1 MAYESRNGRSYYYR
15 KERRGSTVVSVY
27 CGAAGN
33 PAAELWE
40 DITAL
45 DAHRRRDE
53 AAERAAERA
62 SFADA
67 ARTPPAL
74 VELLAEAKRQTAEAL
89 EAAGYHQHKRG
100 EWRKRRGS
108 NKDESPSAS
117 GGAAE

>member
-1 MAYESRNGRSYYYR
+1 MAYESRNGRSYYYK
-15 KERRGSTVVSVY
+15 KERQGKKVVSVY
-27 CGAAGN
+27 CGKDGSSI
-33 PAAELWE
+33 AELWE

-45 DAHRRRDE
+45 GVHRRQQE
-53 AAERAAERA
+53 AAERAADRA
-62 SFADA
+62 SFAEL

-100 EWRKRRGS
+100 EWRKKRG